1 MRMRLKTN
9 LYSRIDKNDARL
21 IKIDTSER
29 NVTIATANKTYVSFS
44 EIFGNENPIY
54 LDLGCG
60 KGQFSIEFATR
71 HPEINVIGIEMI
83 SNVIVSALESSAD
96 LDLPNLRFMS
106 TGADYLPKYFKDKTI
121 SRIYLNFSTPKQ
133 KNSYANSRL
142 TSPRF
147 LTIYDKLL
155 VDKAEIHQKTDDMD
169 FFEYSLESYKDYGF
183 TLKDLSNDLTSLN
196 LPENIVT
203 EYEARF
209 VAENKPINKVVAFLD
224 K

>member
-9 LYSRIDKNDARL
+9 LNKRIAKSDSRL

-29 NVTIATANKTYVSFS
+29 NAKIAMENKSYVNLQ
-44 EIFGNENPIY
+44 EIFGNDNPIY

-71 HPEINVIGIEMI
+71 YPHINIIGIEMI
-83 SNVIVSALESSAD
+83 SNVLICGLEASEN

-106 TGADYLPKYFKDKTI
+106 TGADYLLKYMQDKTI

-147 LTIYDKLL
+147 LSIYECLL
-155 VDKAEIHQKTDDMD
+155 VDNGEIHQKTDDKD
-169 FFEYSLESYKDYGF
+169 FFDYSLEEFKNYGF
-183 TLKDLSNDLTSLN
+183 TLKDISNDLTSLN

-209 VAENKPINKVVAFLD
+209 VAENKPINKLVAYLN

>member
-1 MRMRLKTN
+1 MRMRLKSN
-9 LYSRIDKNDARL
+9 LNKRIDQCDSRL

-29 NVTIATANKTYVSFS
+29 NAKIAMENKSYVNLQ
-44 EIFGNENPIY
+44 EIFGNDNPIY
-54 LDLGCG
+54 FDLGCG
-60 KGQFSIEFATR
+60 KGQFSVEFAKR
-71 HPEINVIGIEMI
+71 NPNINIIGIEMI
-83 SNVIVSALESSAD
+83 TNVLICGLEESKN
-96 LDLPNLRFMS
+96 LELPNLRFMN
-106 TGADYLPKYFKDKTI
+106 TGADYLLKYFQDKTI

-147 LTIYDKLL
+147 LSIYESLL
-155 VDKAEIHQKTDDMD
+155 VDNGEIHQKTDDPD
-169 FFEYSLESYKDYGF
+169 FFVYSLEEFKNYGF
-183 TLKDLSNDLTSLN
+183 TLKDISNDLTNLN

-209 VAENKPINKVVAFLD
+209 VSQNKPINKLVAYLE